1 MDKVNIENL
10 QIERQVSR
18 GDTADVYLL
27 TNGTLFKKATTSV
40 FELCNLIGTSYEQKI
55 LDTRARKVGEIV
67 SPISAVYAKRQLVGY
82 TMENVNGINL
92 NAYERNLTLDQRADL
107 HQYYELYK
115 KIEDI
120 VMKANKEGIVI
131 PDLCSLDN
139 IFITKDGTLRFIDY
153 DGMQF
158 GPNDSSLVI
167 STSLGDSSKYFYSRK
182 YSTAPFRFTTE
193 LDKTSLTIL
202 MFLLVFNIDLTK
214 IGTVN
219 PLYNR
224 KITLKDVFALHGIT
238 DEVFMN
244 KIAAN
249 LSATQKGVYL
259 QNELFRISQ
268 EFSMESFEI
277 PYDESNEFIKKLTR
291 R

>member
-10 QIERQVSR
+10 QIERQVSS

-55 LDTRARKVGEIV
+55 LDTRARKVSEIV
-67 SPISAVYAKRQLVGY
+67 SPISVVYAQRQCVGY
-82 TMENVNGINL
+82 TMEFINGVDL
-92 NAYERNLTLDQRADL
+92 NTYGNKFTLEQRGDL

-120 VMKANKEGIVI
+120 VMKANREGIVI
-131 PDLCSLDN
+131 PDLCTCDN
-139 IFITKDGTLRFIDY
+139 IYVANDGSLRFIDY

-158 GPNDSSLVI
+158 GPNDCSTGL
-167 STSLGDSSKYFYSRK
+167 STSLGNPNKYFTSRK
-182 YSTAPFRFTTE
+182 YSTGFCRFTTE

-202 MFLLVFNIDLTK
+202 MFLLVFNINLNK
-214 IGTVN
+214 IGELN
-219 PLYNR
+219 PYNNH
-224 KITLKDVFALHGIT
+224 KITLKDVFDSLGIT

-249 LSATQKGVYL
+249 LSPTQKGVYL
-259 QNELFRISQ
+259 QDELFRISQ
-268 EFSMESFEI
+268 DYSMQVSKIPFSGPDMFL
-277 PYDESNEFIKKLTR
+277 KKLTR
-291 R
+291 K